1 MLSAPKIVHVTLNA
15 VYPDTLV
22 FNSARLIMDGI
33 GVGTPESHYIFIKQT
48 GRGLL
53 VVPIFLNLPQC

>member
-1 MLSAPKIVHVTLNA
+1 MLSAPKIVHMTLNA

-33 GVGTPESHYIFIKQT
+33 GVDTPEEHYIFIKQT
-48 GRGLL
+48 GRGL
-53 VVPIFLNLPQC
+53 